1 MVERPR
7 TSPLALDAETMRRT
21 GYAVVD
27 AMIAW
32 ADQPDPVIRR
42 ADRGTMAELLS
53 PLPPEQP
60 LGIDEV
66 LARLDDTVFAH
77 ASKVGHPGYFA
88 YIPGSTTWP
97 AALAEFMATVANVY
111 CGSWMESAG
120 PSHVELVVLEWFR
133 QWLGLPAGTDG
144 VLVSGGSAA
153 NLTALAAAREL
164 RVGAMDA
171 DLVVYC
177 ADQAHSSVGRAAR
190 ALGFRP
196 DQVRIVPSDD
206 SFRLRPDALRAALAA
221 DVAAGRRPL
230 AVVAAAGSTNT
241 GAVDPLD
248 ELADLCAEFDTWLH
262 VDAAYGGFA
271 SLTERGRTL
280 LQGIERADSVTLDPH
295 KWLFMP
301 MECGAVLLR
310 QPGALERAFA
320 VLPDYLADA
329 HGDEGEVD
337 FSDRGLQLTRGAR
350 AAKVWAALATFGVGA
365 YRDTIDRALDL
376 ALLAESVVT
385 DDDDLELL
393 NPATLGIVCFR
404 RTIPGLSEDALAR
417 VNGWLMAELE
427 ATGRAMV
434 SSTRL
439 HGRSALRMCVLN
451 HLTHE
456 DDVRWTLEFLA
467 RAPVPSHLLAE
478 AAKDDSALAAAALTP
493 QGRAMLSA
501 RGFVRSFAAGEPV
514 VARWATDRDFYVVLA
529 GQLQVRLGDDVV
541 GELNPGD
548 FFGEIAASDWGSGY
562 GYLRTA
568 DVVSTTGA
576 TVLMVPR
583 EVLSDLL
590 ESEPAFR
597 ARVTAV
603 RAERLTRM

>member
-1 MVERPR
+1 MADRPR
-7 TSPLALDAETMRRT
+7 TSPLTLDAETMRRT

-27 AMIAW
+27 AMVAW

-42 ADRGTMAELLS
+42 ADRATMAGL
-53 PLPPEQP
+53 LPPEP
-60 LGIDEV
+60 PEAALGIDEV

-97 AALAEFMATVANVY
+97 SALADFMASVANVY
-111 CGSWMESAG
+111 CGSWMEAAG

-133 QWLGLPAGTDG
+133 AWLGLPEGADG

-171 DLVVYC
+171 DVVVYC

-196 DQVRIVPSDD
+196 DQVRIVPSDEH
-206 SFRLRPDALRAALAA
+206 FRLRPDALRTAIAA

-248 ELADLCAEFDTWLH
+248 ELADLCAETGAWLH

-271 SLTERGRTL
+271 SLTERGRAL
-280 LQGIERADSVTLDPH
+280 LAGIGRADSVTLDPH

-310 QPGALERAFA
+310 EPGALERAFA

-329 HGDEGEVD
+329 HGDDDEVD

-350 AAKVWAALATFGVGA
+350 AAKVWAGIATFGVGA
-365 YRDTIDRALDL
+365 YRDTVDRALDL
-376 ALLAESVVT
+376 ALLAEHLVGA
-385 DDDDLELL
+385 DDDLELL

-404 RTIPGLSEDALAR
+404 RTVPGLSEDALAR

-439 HGRSALRMCVLN
+439 HGRAALRMCVLN
-451 HLTHE
+451 HLTDE
-456 DDVRWTLEFLA
+456 DDVRWTLQFLA
-467 RAPVPSHLLAE
+467 RTPVPSHLLAE
-478 AAKDDSALAAAALTP
+478 VVTDDTALASAALTP
-493 QGRAMLSA
+493 QGRATLSA
-501 RGFVRSFAAGEPV
+501 RGFARSFAAGEPV
-514 VARWATDRDFYVVLA
+514 VSRWATDRDFYVVLA
-529 GQLQVRLGDDVV
+529 GRLAVRLGEDTVS
-541 GELNPGD
+541 ELGPGD

-568 DVVSTTGA
+568 DVVATTA
-576 TVLMVPR
+576 TTVLMVPR
-583 EVLSDLL
+583 EVLADLL
-590 ESEPAFR
+590 ESEPDFR
-597 ARVTAV
+597 ARVMAV
-603 RAERLTRM
+603 RAQRLTRM